1 VIRFAL
7 ADPAQDQAFVVYAVA
22 IAATFGCMAVLWI
35 HVAFIA
41 RLAPDL
47 DSSRARIWLLEMIA
61 VPLIIG
67 AAAFYEMHVKSA
79 ALVLT
84 LIAVSL
90 WLSKAWMERV
100 RKRGR

>member
-1 VIRFAL
+1 
-7 ADPAQDQAFVVYAVA
+7 
-22 IAATFGCMAVLWI
+22 
-35 HVAFIA
+35 
-41 RLAPDL
+41 
-47 DSSRARIWLLEMIA
+47 

-67 AAAFYEMHVKSA
+67 AAAFYEMHVKSV